1 MSDLLQRLSV
11 RELRLLLIGVAAI
24 VVAGLAFGLL
34 VPRAKAMIAAQ
45 DAVEVLEAASQ
56 NDSELSQ
63 LLADENTTLQELR
76 HRLYGDMANL
86 PVRQVEAYIIG
97 RLQEVSWASDVELV
111 SVEPA
116 MGEQVQVFQELLFN
130 VELVGNYHDLYRWL
144 WDVRN
149 ELGYVVVKE
158 YSLTRHDDIDDEPA
172 LSARLSLASYRT
184 IQ

>member
-1 MSDLLQRLSV
+1 MSELLNKLSI
-11 RELRLLLIGVAAI
+11 RELRLALIGVSAVLI
-24 VVAGLAFGLL
+24 AGLAFGLL
-34 VPRAKAMIAAQ
+34 VPRAKAMIAAR
-45 DAVEVLEAASQ
+45 DAVDVLEAAAQDDSQ
-56 NDSELSQ
+56 LEQ
-63 LLADENTTLQELR
+63 LLAAENTTLEGLR

-97 RLQEVSWASDVELV
+97 RLQEVSWASGVELV

-116 MGEQVQVFQELLFN
+116 MGQQVQVFQELLFN
-130 VELVGNYHDLYRWL
+130 VELVGNYHDLYQWL

>member
-1 MSDLLQRLSV
+1 MSGVLDRLSV

-45 DAVEVLEAASQ
+45 DAVDVLEAASQ
-56 NDSELSQ
+56 DDAALEQ
-63 LLADENTTLQELR
+63 LLREENTTLDELR

-97 RLQEVSWASDVELV
+97 RLQEVSWDSGVELV
-111 SVEPA
+111 SVEPT
-116 MGEQVQVFQELLFN
+116 MGQQVQVFQELLFN
-130 VELVGNYHDLYRWL
+130 VELVGTYNDLYQWL

-158 YSLTRHDDIDDEPA
+158 YSLTRQDDVDDEPA

>member
-1 MSDLLQRLSV
+1 MSNVLERLSI

-34 VPRAKAMIAAQ
+34 VPRAKAMIAAH
-45 DAVEVLEAASQ
+45 DAVAVLEAAAQ
-56 NDSELSQ
+56 DDSALEQ
-63 LLADENTTLQELR
+63 LLRDESAVLEELR
-76 HRLYGDMANL
+76 RRLYGDMADL

-97 RLQEVSWASDVELV
+97 RLQEVSWDSGVELV

-116 MGEQVQVFQELLFN
+116 MGQQVQVFQELLFN
-130 VELVGNYHDLYRWL
+130 VELVGEYHDLYAWL

-158 YSLTRHDDIDDEPA
+158 YSLSRQDNLDEEPA
-172 LSARLSLASYRT
+172 LSARLSLASYRA
-184 IQ
+184 IR

>member
-1 MSDLLQRLSV
+1 MSNLLERLSV
-11 RELRLLLIGVAAI
+11 RELRLLLIGLAAI
-24 VVAGLAFGLL
+24 VIAGLAFGLL

-45 DAVEVLEAASQ
+45 DAVDVLEAASQ
-56 NDSELSQ
+56 DDSQ
-63 LLADENTTLQELR
+63 LAQILAEEVRTLEHLR
-76 HRLYGDMANL
+76 RRLYGDMANL

-111 SVEPA
+111 SVEPSA
-116 MGEQVQVFQELLFN
+116 GQQVQVFQELLFN
-130 VELVGNYHDLYRWL
+130 VELVGTYHDLYQWL

-158 YSLTRHDDIDDEPA
+158 YSLTRQDDIDDEPA

>member
-1 MSDLLQRLSV
+1 MSGVLDRLSV

-45 DAVEVLEAASQ
+45 DAVDVLEAASQ
-56 NDSELSQ
+56 DDAALEQ
-63 LLADENTTLQELR
+63 LLREENTTLDELR
-76 HRLYGDMANL
+76 RRLYGDMANL

-97 RLQEVSWASDVELV
+97 RLQEVSWDSGVELV
-111 SVEPA
+111 SVEPT
-116 MGEQVQVFQELLFN
+116 MGQQVQVFQELLFN
-130 VELVGNYHDLYRWL
+130 VELVGTYNDLYQWL

-158 YSLTRHDDIDDEPA
+158 YSLTRQDDVDDEPA

>member
-1 MSDLLQRLSV
+1 
-11 RELRLLLIGVAAI
+11 
-24 VVAGLAFGLL
+24 
-34 VPRAKAMIAAQ
+34 
-45 DAVEVLEAASQ
+45 
-56 NDSELSQ
+56 
-63 LLADENTTLQELR
+63 
-76 HRLYGDMANL
+76 MANL

-97 RLQEVSWASDVELV
+97 RLQEVSWDSGVELV

-116 MGEQVQVFQELLFN
+116 MGQQVQVFQELLFN
-130 VELVGNYHDLYRWL
+130 VELVGEYHDLYAWL

-158 YSLTRHDDIDDEPA
+158 YSVSRQDNEDEEPA